1 MIQLKKCVGALLAG
15 LFFVPA
21 AFAQNGDK
29 GETNQPL
36 RVARE
41 KIPPSPPLSP
51 NEALKT
57 FKVPAGFRIE
67 LVASEPLIEM
77 PVAMAFDPEGRIYV
91 VEMRGFM
98 PNPQAIGEKEPVGRV
113 SILEDTN
120 GDGQMDKRTSFLEG
134 LVMARAISLV
144 RGGVLV
150 AEPPHL
156 WFCRDKDGDGK
167 CDEKIE
173 VATDYGSQSNP
184 EHTANGL
191 LWAMDNWIYS
201 ANYGFRFRNTD
212 GNWQK
217 DATTVRGQWGITQD
231 DFGRLFHNSNSDQ
244 LRGDLVPSHYVKK
257 RASGTKL
264 KGLNE
269 QIAKDQSTY
278 PIRVNPGVNRGY
290 QVKQLRTNGTLATF
304 TAACGP
310 VIYRG
315 DNFPPEYEGNA
326 FVCEP
331 SGNLVKRNILTEKD
345 GVVVGKN
352 AYKDSEF
359 LASTDE
365 RFRPVNLYTGPD
377 GTLYVAD
384 LYHGILQHRIYMT
397 SYLRKQVEERGLD
410 KPQNQGRIYRIVHEG
425 KKPGPRPALS
435 QASAAELVRDLTHP
449 NGWWRDTAQRL
460 LIEKAD
466 FSVVDDLKKNA
477 AAWSNPV
484 HRLHALWTLEGMGKL
499 DSRTITTAMNDFDPK
514 VRAAGIR
521 LAEPFL
527 KSPQSETPAL
537 RTRVIALAKD
547 NAAEVQTQVAL
558 TVGETAPDAQSKE
571 VLAALSQSQYALTK
585 EAAKFSIAAWE
596 PPKPTPIVA
605 KGPPLTAEEQK
616 RFESGK
622 AVYEATCVACHQPH
636 GMGQE
641 GLAPPLVGSEWVL
654 GPEGRIARIVL
665 NGLRGPIKVK
675 KQPFELDMPALGVL
689 EDDQIADVLTYV
701 RHEWGHT
708 ASPVAAATI
717 KKLREETAKREDA
730 WTEPELLKVK

>member
-1 MIQLKKCVGALLAG
+1 MIQFKKCAGALLAG
-15 LFFVPA
+15 LFFVPV

-41 KIPPSPPLSP
+41 KIPLSPPLNP
-51 NEALKT
+51 QEALKT

-77 PVAMAFDPEGRIYV
+77 PVAIAFDPDGRIYV
-91 VEMRGFM
+91 LEMRGFM

-113 SILEDTN
+113 SILEDTD
-120 GDGQMDKRTSFLEG
+120 GDGRMDKRTSFLEG
-134 LVMARAISLV
+134 LVMARAITLV

-167 CDEKIE
+167 GDEKIE

-212 GNWQK
+212 GKWQK

-331 SGNLVKRNILTEKD
+331 SGNLVKRSILSEKD
-345 GVVVGKN
+345 G
-352 AYKDSEF
+352 
-359 LASTDE
+359 T
-365 RFRPVNLYTGPD
+365 
-377 GTLYVAD
+377 
-384 LYHGILQHRIYMT
+384 
-397 SYLRKQVEERGLD
+397 
-410 KPQNQGRIYRIVHEG
+410 
-425 KKPGPRPALS
+425 
-435 QASAAELVRDLTHP
+435 
-449 NGWWRDTAQRL
+449 
-460 LIEKAD
+460 
-466 FSVVDDLKKNA
+466 
-477 AAWSNPV
+477 
-484 HRLHALWTLEGMGKL
+484 
-499 DSRTITTAMNDFDPK
+499 
-514 VRAAGIR
+514 
-521 LAEPFL
+521 
-527 KSPQSETPAL
+527 
-537 RTRVIALAKD
+537 
-547 NAAEVQTQVAL
+547 
-558 TVGETAPDAQSKE
+558 
-571 VLAALSQSQYALTK
+571 
-585 EAAKFSIAAWE
+585 
-596 PPKPTPIVA
+596 
-605 KGPPLTAEEQK
+605 
-616 RFESGK
+616 
-622 AVYEATCVACHQPH
+622 
-636 GMGQE
+636 
-641 GLAPPLVGSEWVL
+641 
-654 GPEGRIARIVL
+654 
-665 NGLRGPIKVK
+665 
-675 KQPFELDMPALGVL
+675 
-689 EDDQIADVLTYV
+689 
-701 RHEWGHT
+701 
-708 ASPVAAATI
+708 
-717 KKLREETAKREDA
+717 
-730 WTEPELLKVK
+730 